1 MRKNL
6 GSRPL
11 SYPQPVFIIASYNP
25 DGSADAM
32 NAAWAGISQHN
43 MVSLCLSANH
53 RTVKNILDRKAFTIS
68 MGQAQYVKACDYVG
82 LVSGNHIADKFE
94 RAGFHAEKSDFVN
107 APLIK
112 ELAVAMECRLID
124 YDEKTCIMRGEIVN
138 VCVDESVLDAAGN
151 VDIAKLRPISFDPFN
166 NHYVELTTIVG
177 NAFSDGKKL

>member
-32 NAAWAGISQHN
+32 NAAWAGISEHN

-82 LVSGNHIADKFE
+82 LVSGNFMLPINSSVRVFMPRNQTSSMH
-94 RAGFHAEKSDFVN
+94 RSSKSL
-107 APLIK
+107 P
-112 ELAVAMECRLID
+112 
-124 YDEKTCIMRGEIVN
+124 
-138 VCVDESVLDAAGN
+138 
-151 VDIAKLRPISFDPFN
+151 
-166 NHYVELTTIVG
+166 
-177 NAFSDGKKL
+177 